1 MFFVKITDQSNVT
14 RIINLESVTLCGIR
28 TVMTN
33 GVNQEL
39 CEVTYHMGGGTFST
53 FLLDCNLEQFLDYIQ
68 YVFNCPG
75 NPHTLVDHLLTNRPP
90 NEWKVGDTVR
100 VTDPSHPCHR
110 ELGTLLEKTDYP
122 WVVQSHKRT
131 DSVYY
136 LASDQLEFVHP
147 ATTPVKKS
155 DIETLAR
162 MNAILSEANLKVRR
176 RKEAEE
182 ILSEILTNSSPQE
195 LDKYDASPRNPL
207 PISGIRRKTQPDV
220 SQEFVQE
227 LLNELPQPSPDF
239 HPGDTVEVID
249 SLHPQFGCIGIVIPD
264 IKLHPTPSLVVIRI
278 EGKNTQHDYTLQK
291 DQIQHHSPQESDS

>member
-1 MFFVKITDQSNVT
+1 
-14 RIINLESVTLCGIR
+14 
-28 TVMTN
+28 
-33 GVNQEL
+33 
-39 CEVTYHMGGGTFST
+39 MGGGTFST

-75 NPHTLVDHLLTNRPP
+75 NPHTLVDHLQPP
-90 NEWKVGDTVR
+90 
-100 VTDPSHPCHR
+100 
-110 ELGTLLEKTDYP
+110 
-122 WVVQSHKRT
+122 
-131 DSVYY
+131 
-136 LASDQLEFVHP
+136 
-147 ATTPVKKS
+147 TPVKKS

-162 MNAILSEANLKVRR
+162 MNAILTEANKKVRR

-227 LLNELPQPSPDF
+227 LLNEPPQPTPDF

-249 SLHPQFGCIGIVIPD
+249 RLHSAYGRIGVVHYD
-264 IKLHPTPSLVVIRI
+264 QELRMAPSLVVVQLA
-278 EGKNTQHDYTLQK
+278 GPNTHTLHNFRK
-291 DQIQHHSPQESDS
+291 DQIQLHTPQESDSCNGNGKAQSTGE

>member
-1 MFFVKITDQSNVT
+1 VFFVKITDQSNVT

-28 TVMTN
+28 TVITN

-75 NPHTLVDHLLTNRPP
+75 NPHTLVDHLQPP
-90 NEWKVGDTVR
+90 
-100 VTDPSHPCHR
+100 
-110 ELGTLLEKTDYP
+110 
-122 WVVQSHKRT
+122 
-131 DSVYY
+131 
-136 LASDQLEFVHP
+136 
-147 ATTPVKKS
+147 TPVKKS